1 MLVAGAVGKD
11 EVMDAR
17 GEGPGPGSQAAA
29 PPAFAAAVQQV
40 RATALRPEI
49 VVEEGPG
56 PRSLAPFSLALS
68 ADVLDEAGDEVAE
81 GRFVLLHD
89 PAGQEGWDGPWRVV
103 VLARCSPAT
112 EDADDPLLADVAWS
126 WLVEALEDHGL
137 PVRSLGGTVTTST
150 SRSYGQLA
158 ARPVDGELEVRASF
172 SPRPSEVPEAVG
184 DAVLAW
190 AQLLGAAAGLPPLP
204 HGVARLPR
212 R

>member
-1 MLVAGAVGKD
+1 
-11 EVMDAR
+11 MDAR
-17 GEGPGPGSQAAA
+17 GEGPGPQGGA
-29 PPAFAAAVQQV
+29 PVPEAFAAAVQQV
-40 RATALRPEI
+40 RATALRPEV

-56 PRSLAPFSLALS
+56 PRSLAPHSLALS
-68 ADVLDEAGDEVAE
+68 AEVLDEAGDEVAE

-89 PAGQEGWDGPWRVV
+89 PAGQDGWDGPWRVV

-137 PVRSLGGTVTTST
+137 PVGTLGGTVTTST
-150 SRSYGQLA
+150 SRSYGQLS
-158 ARPVDGELEVRASF
+158 ARPVDVELELRASF
-172 SPRPSEVPEAVG
+172 SPRTSEAPEAAG
-184 DAVLAW
+184 EAVQAW